1 MMTSL
6 QPTIS
11 NFQQLGYKSNQMIE
25 SRIAINASL
34 NNIHD
39 KQNSVERLTESLEL
53 LTNIELNISEIA
65 YTIGYNDPKYFTR
78 CFRRTFGITPK
89 EFRKQYILNKE
100 NATELYADTKFLNK
114 VDAKIQENLSN
125 LSFGVDELADQ
136 LCVSYS
142 TLYRK
147 IKIAVGI
154 SPCELIRKTRIKNA
168 VKMMNHKMVAF
179 NDIAFAAGFSNYS
192 YFSRCF
198 KSEFGLLPS
207 EYIHKL

>member
-1 MMTSL
+1 MTTLHSKITNHH
-6 QPTIS
+6 QSGYRIS
-11 NFQQLGYKSNQMIE
+11 QINEIHSGIKSFPNSIQ
-25 SRIAINASL
+25 
-34 NNIHD
+34 D
-39 KQNSVERLTESLEL
+39 KQNSVERLSKALKL

-78 CFRRTFGITPK
+78 CFRRSFGITPK
-89 EFRKQYILNKE
+89 EFRRQYMLNKE
-100 NATELYADTKFLNK
+100 NTDDMYIDTKFLNK

-125 LSFGVDELADQ
+125 LSFGVDELAGE

-147 IKIAVGI
+147 IKIAIGI
-154 SPCELIRKTRIKNA
+154 SPCELIRKTRINNA
-168 VKMMNHKMVAF
+168 VKMMTHKMVAF

-207 EYIHKL
+207 EYVHKL